1 MTVRRMYTHRV
12 QPRLDAD
19 EWRRLLRRAERS
31 LKARLSSGELT
42 ADELAPAVLAALPAH
57 VGKWLRGRLEVMGLR
72 AGARVPFDVLDG
84 PRCPADLRGGAREL
98 VRLALFGPPGQ
109 GRPTDAK
116 QRERL
121 FQQLSAEVVREARDL
136 KTLDVLAARVLRQ
149 AEVQRDGVL
158 QSMLQNFLAERRAQL
173 AMPDSRARAPAE
185 LVSSLWHRVEGSGA
199 GGGNAAE
206 AQASFERVRHEFDER
221 LVQFDPGGAQV
232 TLRRLE
238 ALQSRFAALLPAAA
252 IDRARADLARMEQRR
267 QELHAEI
274 DALAVWATAAE
285 REGKHDE
292 AAQALRRLSTLHAS
306 RPLLLSDARFNEI
319 RRRITEAS
327 RVHED
332 RLAVEALLARERAVA
347 GELRSLAESIRRFHD
362 VARRESSESAEY
374 AAALAEYRAAVES
387 VRTHDTEWLTALTL
401 ELDELLADLHDT
413 SDRAEQHVSR
423 FIENVREALAKL
435 RRNVARLDGRLD
447 SA

>member
-1 MTVRRMYTHRV
+1 MTVRRMHVYGV

-19 EWRRLLRRAERS
+19 QWRRLIRRAERA
-31 LKARLSSGELT
+31 LKARLRSGELT
-42 ADELAPAVLAALPAH
+42 AAEVAPAVAAAMPAQ
-57 VGKWLRGRLEVMGLR
+57 VGEWLLRRLELMGWTGG
-72 AGARVPFDVLDG
+72 GARVPFDVLDG
-84 PRCPADLRGGAREL
+84 PGCPADLSGGAREL
-98 VRLALFGPPGQ
+98 VRLALFGPAGQ
-109 GRPTDAK
+109 GRPADAK

-136 KTLDVLAARVLRQ
+136 KALDVLAARVLRQ

-158 QSMLQNFLAERRAQL
+158 ASMLQNFLAERRAQL
-173 AMPDSRARAPAE
+173 HQPDTRAHAPAE

-199 GGGNAAE
+199 GGNAAE

-252 IDRARADLARMEQRR
+252 IERARADLARMEQRR

-274 DALAVWATAAE
+274 DALTVWATAAA

-319 RRRITEAS
+319 RRRIAEAS

-332 RLAVEALLARERAVA
+332 RLAAEALLARERAVA
-347 GELRSLAESIRRFHD
+347 GELRGLAESIRRFHD
-362 VARRESSESAEY
+362 AARRESSESAEY
-374 AAALAEYRAAVES
+374 AAALAEYQAAVES

-435 RRNVARLDGRLD
+435 RRNVARLDDRLN